1 MALYRLKYH
10 KCNKYDMDIIKQ
22 GDSDNEVKVC
32 FGIKFKLSVDP
43 ILLLKFIMSF
53 GIYLMSL
60 S

>member
-1 MALYRLKYH
+1 MALYRLEYH
-10 KCNKYDMDIIKQ
+10 KCNKYDLDIIKQ
-22 GDSDNEVKVC
+22 GDSDNEVIVC
-32 FGIKFKLSVDP
+32 FDTKFMLSVDL